1 MFLYNTETNR
11 KASLNYDNLA
21 VSQPVFQKNCFY
33 FRVTS
38 DINYYY
44 YHSVERASR
53 MGQSK
58 NSFIVH
64 QLGKQTSRKKFDLM
78 TLIFKFHTNNEV
90 FIINIFDLAFLF
102 RFIHLLVDRLLRS
115 CYFSVISR
123 VTCLGEWC
131 ISLFHGVE
139 SRNFSFR
146 AFLDEAWLCCNW
158 LCDWVSWELSVPQLL
173 YQVTSYFYCK
183 KHEIW

>member
-1 MFLYNTETNR
+1 MITWPFLNPFFRKIVSTFVWHPISTTITIILLRELHEWGNR
-11 KASLNYDNLA
+11 KIVLL
-21 VSQPVFQKNCFY
+21 C
-33 FRVTS
+33 
-38 DINYYY
+38 INW
-44 YHSVERASR
+44 ASR
-53 MGQSK
+53 QVEKSLIWWRWY
-58 NSFIVH
+58 SSW
-64 QLGKQTSRKKFDLM
+64 TKKTF
-78 TLIFKFHTNNEV
+78 FHTNNEV
-90 FIINIFDLAFLF
+90 FIINIFDVAFLF

-139 SRNFSFR
+139 SRNFLFR